1 MREEDLDWL
10 LYHRIAGQDGIT
22 VDDLAAGTGHD
33 PSIVSSSVERL
44 RRYHLIG
51 KSGELLR
58 ALSIQDSL
66 MSCKLKHA
74 MDDLPFVIENGVIK
88 ARNDR

>member
-10 LYHRIAGQDGIT
+10 LYHRIAGQNGIT
-22 VDDLAAGTGHD
+22 PDELAAGTGHD
-33 PSIVSSSVERL
+33 LSIVSSSVERL
-44 RRYHLIG
+44 ERYHLIG
-51 KSGELLR
+51 RSGEHLQV
-58 ALSIQDSL
+58 LSIQDSL
-66 MSCKLKHA
+66 MSCRLKNA